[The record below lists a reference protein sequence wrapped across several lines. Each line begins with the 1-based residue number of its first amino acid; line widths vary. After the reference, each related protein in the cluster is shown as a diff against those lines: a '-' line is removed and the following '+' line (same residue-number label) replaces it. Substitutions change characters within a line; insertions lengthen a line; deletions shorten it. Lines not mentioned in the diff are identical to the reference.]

1 MQPITDV
8 LKRRIDE
15 LWMKLRDGSKKKK
28 ETPEVPTTQPGGTL
42 L

>member
-8 LKRRIDE
+8 LKKMIDE
-15 LWMKLRDGSKKKK
+15 LWMKLRDGSKKK

-42 L
+42 M

>member
-1 MQPITDV
+1 MIE
-8 LKRRIDE
+8 E
-15 LWMKLRDGSKKKK
+15 LWMKLRGGSTKKK